1 MMWKSTKKVGF
12 GIKGKYV
19 VAWYCPKGNDPATSK
34 DFKKN
39 VCKKDGCKLCLEDK
53 KGVKYGYNKCY
64 NEDAVKSTNLL
75 RGKHNVKK
83 VEFGK
88 DVAKGAQ
95 AHAEKLKKDDKISSS
110 AFGDSETR
118 KKCWENTYKLPDGKD
133 EFDLA
138 QFDSDSVNI
147 ALNDWHKQVSLY
159 NFKDGKAKDNADKAK
174 TDKFTAV
181 VWKANNGKKV
191 GFGIAGKYVV
201 GWYCDEP
208 NTATADDYKKNVFK
222 DCEKDDAGV
231 DLGYNDCYNIK
242 AKEAHNLKRK
252 DHGTDALDIDAAIA
266 KAA

>member
-1 MMWKSTKKVGF
+1 MWKSTKKVGF

-64 NEDAVKSTNLL
+64 NDDAVKSTNLV
-75 RGKHNVKK
+75 RGKHNGKK
-83 VEFGK
+83 VEFGE

-95 AHAEKLKKDDKISSS
+95 AHADKLKTDDKLSES
-110 AFGDSETR
+110 AKGDGKAR

-159 NFKDGKAKDNADKAK
+159 NFKDGKAKDDKDKA
-174 TDKFTAV
+174 
-181 VWKANNGKKV
+181 
-191 GFGIAGKYVV
+191 
-201 GWYCDEP
+201 
-208 NTATADDYKKNVFK
+208 
-222 DCEKDDAGV
+222 
-231 DLGYNDCYNIK
+231 
-242 AKEAHNLKRK
+242 
-252 DHGTDALDIDAAIA
+252 
-266 KAA
+266 